1 MIHTLCTIRLR
12 NQRTDQGSLD
22 PGPVHQSCMLLV
34 SCIRPVRSR
43 QRSPGG
49 DVSGFTALMNV
60 ERVGWTASSWAMPSQ
75 GPTDPRVAPTKHG
88 FAGKDT
94 LGVQLRPRHL
104 AGVIRAT
111 LQGPNGPAPAPL
123 RGDSVRPPWHMATGG
138 RSRRNTTPICT
149 LRTQGVRGVACD
161 LVRIEAHVP
170 LPPRGRVTGVP
181 MWGVSPKRDPYFSFG
196 GLSGPG
202 LG

>member
-1 MIHTLCTIRLR
+1 
-12 NQRTDQGSLD
+12 
-22 PGPVHQSCMLLV
+22 MLLV

-94 LGVQLRPRHL
+94 LGVRLRHRHS

-170 LPPRGRVTGVP
+170 LPPRGAGHRGPHVGSFAQTGP
-181 MWGVSPKRDPYFSFG
+181 LFQLWGAERAGS
-196 GLSGPG
+196 GLRT
-202 LG
+202 